1 MALTNDQLRLLDSC
15 PALSGLKDW
24 IIAVD
29 NSVNPTT
36 VTPNADDNQEP
47 AGDDPN
53 ETPNADDNQD
63 PAGDDPNETPNGD
76 ETQEPAGEG

>member
-15 PALSGLKDW
+15 PALAGLKDW

-36 VTPNADDNQEP
+36 VTPSTGDDQEP
-47 AGDDPN
+47 TGNNSND
-53 ETPNADDNQD
+53 
-63 PAGDDPNETPNGD
+63 D
-76 ETQEPAGEG
+76 ETQEPTGEGTG

>member
-1 MALTNDQLRLLDSC
+1 MVLTNDQLRLIDSC

-53 ETPNADDNQD
+53 ETPN
-63 PAGDDPNETPNGD
+63 GD
-76 ETQEPAGEG
+76 ETQEPTGEDNG

>member
-15 PALSGLKDW
+15 PVLSGLKDW

-36 VTPNADDNQEP
+36 VTPSTNDDSQESTGNNSND
-47 AGDDPN
+47 APN
-53 ETPNADDNQD
+53 D
-63 PAGDDPNETPNGD
+63 D
-76 ETQEPAGEG
+76 ETQESTGDGTG